1 MYLYIKLLGLIY
13 FFLKK
18 SEIQKVFVQKL
29 HWIYIF
35 CSPSGILSLPIL
47 KYFLSLLDSTNCY
60 HWSTIAFVCFSRTF
74 PNGEYVNLACSVICL
89 WLEDNISSPVRYSY
103 LSIFPDDNA
112 DTFATSLLISYCN
125 FSILILLSKRF
136 FLKCKEW
143 AYARVASIT
152 KKEYGFAV
160 HFLYRLI
167 KSWKSIYK
175 ERLNAICWSS
185 CLFGIFII
193 QLLWD

>member
-1 MYLYIKLLGLIY
+1 M
-13 FFLKK
+13 FFP
-18 SEIQKVFVQKL
+18 
-29 HWIYIF
+29 
-35 CSPSGILSLPIL
+35 CSSIV
-47 KYFLSLLDSTNCY
+47 
-60 HWSTIAFVCFSRTF
+60 FVCFSKAL
-74 PNGEYVNLACSVICL
+74 PKKEYANWTSSITLL
-89 WLEDNISSPVRYSY
+89 WSGGSIFSPVRYSY

-112 DTFATSLLISYCN
+112 DTFATSLLISYLN

-185 CLFGIFII
+185 CLFGIFTI